1 MTETYDGDEPMYE
14 SSDND
19 YNGGD
24 DCADL
29 GCLIIIIFIV
39 YALLKCCN

>member
-1 MTETYDGDEPMYE
+1 MVVTYDGDEPMYE

-19 YNGGD
+19 DRGD
-24 DCADL
+24 GCADL

-39 YALLKCCN
+39 YALFKCCN